1 MDLNFK
7 RIQNDKLELLRDI
20 SIKTFIETFES
31 QNKKE
36 NIKQYLNTKMSLN
49 NLKDELNNIYSYF
62 YFIILKNK
70 IIGYTKLNFESA
82 QTEKIFMGKAFEVER
97 IYLLS
102 KYTRKGYGRKAF
114 ENIFQ
119 IGKKKGYEKIWLGV
133 WEYNKNAI
141 EFYKHLG
148 FKMFSKHSFLL
159 GNDNQTDLLLK
170 INI

>member
-62 YFIILKNK
+62 TFWQQS
-70 IIGYTKLNFESA
+70 FC
-82 QTEKIFMGKAFEVER
+82 GK
-97 IYLLS
+97 S
-102 KYTRKGYGRKAF
+102 KSG
-114 ENIFQ
+114 
-119 IGKKKGYEKIWLGV
+119 
-133 WEYNKNAI
+133 
-141 EFYKHLG
+141 
-148 FKMFSKHSFLL
+148 
-159 GNDNQTDLLLK
+159 
-170 INI
+170 